1 MSNIIDRIANISN
14 LKAKS
19 HRQFA
24 EFIDFKYVTLN
35 NYLTEKRKTI
45 DSSLLQKILYSYED
59 ISGDWLLTGKGE
71 MLKSNN
77 TKEYIST
84 NVGRSN
90 KGVVISSGASSIVNN
105 LHAEKIIKPNGTIEL
120 SNDSL
125 EGKDIQTNL
134 TSENE
139 MLKTRIL
146 DLEERIKDKNQMIA
160 LYASIHSK

>member
-1 MSNIIDRIANISN
+1 METINKRIKYIIEKKNFSVAS
-14 LKAKS
+14 
-19 HRQFA
+19 FA
-24 EFIDFKYVTLN
+24 EYIGVLQQTLN
-35 NYLTEKRKTI
+35 NYIIKDREPSI
-45 DSSLLQKILYSYED
+45 SAVVKILKKFDD
-59 ISGDWLLTGKGE
+59 ISGDWLLTGEGE
-71 MLKSNN
+71 ILKHSIS
-77 TKEYIST
+77 KEYINT